1 VNLDKLRFEV
11 AAANRRLDAAG
22 LVTLSFGN
30 ASGVDRANGVLV
42 IKPSGLACAEVQPE
56 DLVAVALDDGRV
68 VEGRL
73 RPSIDTPTHRALY
86 LEFPDIAG
94 VVHTHSQAASAW
106 AQAGR
111 AIPALGTT
119 HADYFGGPVLVSRD
133 LAAQEIEGDYEWA
146 TGQVIAATVRERGR
160 SAVDS
165 PAVLVRAHGP
175 FTWGHAPMDAAEAA
189 IALEAVAAMAWQ
201 TVTLEPDVA
210 AISEALLRRHFDRKH
225 GAAAYYGQDR
235 TTSEPRR

>member
-1 VNLDKLRFEV
+1 MNLDGLRFEV

-30 ASGVDRANGVLV
+30 ASGVDRASGVLV
-42 IKPSGLACAEVQPE
+42 IKPSGLACAELQPE

-68 VEGRL
+68 VDGRL

-86 LEFPDIAG
+86 LEFAEVGG

-111 AIPALGTT
+111 EIPALGTT

-133 LAAQEIEGDYEWA
+133 LTPGEIDGDYEWA
-146 TGQVIAATVRERGR
+146 TGQVIAETVREHGR
-160 SAVDS
+160 TPEDAA
-165 PAVLVRAHGP
+165 AVLVRSHGP
-175 FTWGHAPMDAAEAA
+175 FAWGSTPTEAAETA

-201 TVTLEPDVA
+201 TLALDPDA
-210 AISEALLRRHFDRKH
+210 AGIGDALLRRHFSRKH
-225 GAAAYYGQDR
+225 GPTASYGQDQ
-235 TTSEPRR
+235 TVSSKRR